1 MAMPFE
7 HRIPGGQ
14 WRYLQLRS
22 LRDYLPDAIINRA
35 DQTTFEE
42 YVLQIL
48 ATAVPRWQSILFA
61 TERWES
67 APYVNRRDASQ
78 LFTSYRGCHSP
89 LAHRFRRTLAETTGP
104 LRGSRRERAASR
116 RLKLNSASL

>member
-7 HRIPGGQ
+7 HRIPDGQ
-14 WRYLQLRS
+14 WRYLQLRG

-78 LFTSYRGCHSP
+78 LFTSYRPSEHVLGDAIHLWRIAFVELWLRQ
-89 LAHRFRRTLAETTGP
+89 LARYAAVEGSEQHRVA
-104 LRGSRRERAASR
+104 
-116 RLKLNSASL
+116 